1 MRGTK
6 EMRLQV
12 PKESSVQG
20 YFQALGQ
27 TIPRL
32 PYQAIEQII
41 SAIMQAA
48 DDGRTIFVF
57 GNGGGA
63 ATASHIACDLSK
75 GTITGD
81 DSRRLKVMALTD
93 NVPMLTAWA
102 NDAGYEHVFSEQ
114 LKNFVQPGDVVLAIS
129 ASGNSKNVIRALETA
144 RQAGAVTVGLCGYD
158 GGKMKPLCN
167 ICAVVPAD
175 HMQMIEDLQH
185 AMAHSIFLTVRER
198 LRAGEQKRFAASA
211 GIPAD

>member
-1 MRGTK
+1 MRGIK
-6 EMRLQV
+6 EIRIKV
-12 PKESSVQG
+12 PQGSSVQG
-20 YFQALGQ
+20 YFQVLGQ
-27 TIPRL
+27 IIPRL

-75 GTITGD
+75 GTITSD

-144 RQAGAVTVGLCGYD
+144 RQSGAVTVGLCGYD
-158 GGKMKPLCN
+158 GGKMKPLCK

-198 LRAGEQKRFAASA
+198 LRAAEQKRFAASA